1 VVAVAPVL
9 CDSTRNSA
17 ENRAVGA
24 ARQAV
29 AVVPEVAAV
38 VEAVAQAAALPEA
51 ARRPVALRQD
61 VPGQEPGQ
69 NGGGIPGHCP
79 IRTYNAKSHPTLHGC
94 EAFTQLTAS
103 RNIPRPHR
111 SAIH

>member
-24 ARQAV
+24 VRQAV
-29 AVVPEVAAV
+29 AVVQEVAAV

-51 ARRPVALRQD
+51 ARRLVALRI
-61 VPGQEPGQ
+61 V
-69 NGGGIPGHCP
+69 
-79 IRTYNAKSHPTLHGC
+79 RAT
-94 EAFTQLTAS
+94 
-103 RNIPRPHR
+103 
-111 SAIH
+111 